1 MEQVQNVKGNEGQT
15 KRTPEDQSISPCLLL
30 SVSRGPRV
38 RKALTLFSLEEKTGS
53 RPFVME
59 QSKNDTNRRIA
70 HRERRERVF
79 LKPAKSL
86 NPRVVRGMMLP
97 ENL

>member
-1 MEQVQNVKGNEGQT
+1 MEQVQNVKGNEAPRSKLQSILAKANEGQT

-59 QSKNDTNRRIA
+59 QSKNDTNFMVS
-70 HRERRERVF
+70 RREH
-79 LKPAKSL
+79 
-86 NPRVVRGMMLP
+86 GG
-97 ENL
+97 

>member
-1 MEQVQNVKGNEGQT
+1 MSKSKSLMEQVQNVKGNEGQT

-53 RPFVME
+53 RPFVTE
-59 QSKNDTNRRIA
+59 
-70 HRERRERVF
+70 
-79 LKPAKSL
+79 
-86 NPRVVRGMMLP
+86 
-97 ENL
+97 